1 MTTKKST
8 TDKSKSP
15 NFTATIPVF
24 FERVTLMPLPKEFW
38 LPEEALG
45 HFAKEPSPFE
55 KLQAIQDKAL
65 ALSQLPYDASRGW
78 PANVHSQAK
87 RIVSQA
93 KECITALEG
102 NDVVAALAHGYQLGE
117 MIQKISTHLAL
128 NDSFN
133 HQKTALN
140 TRVDAGKERQKPAQK
155 LKAFIALESKNIKPG
170 QSKKAFAKMLLEKV
184 KEEAKKVGHNFP
196 SDEAASNF
204 TYGAVLKALKPCT
217 SAS

>member
-24 FERVTLMPLPKEFW
+24 FATITLFPLPKE
-38 LPEEALG
+38 LGLLEDALG
-45 HFAKEPSPFE
+45 PFAKEPSPFE
-55 KLQAIQDKAL
+55 KLQTIHDKAL
-65 ALSQLPYDASRGW
+65 ELSKLPYDEGRGW

-102 NDVVAALAHGYQLGE
+102 NDVVIALAHGYQLGG

-128 NDSFN
+128 YDSFN
-133 HQKTALN
+133 HQKKARIPRSEGGKTTADNKAEEAAARTEEIVAAWGKLDK
-140 TRVDAGKERQKPAQK
+140 TPERDRVGI
-155 LKAFIALESKNIKPG
+155 IARSSGVTATTVRRHL
-170 QSKKAFAKMLLEKV
+170 KKA
-184 KEEAKKVGHNFP
+184 NIR
-196 SDEAASNF
+196 
-204 TYGAVLKALKPCT
+204 
-217 SAS
+217 

>member
-24 FERVTLMPLPKEFW
+24 FERVTLMPLPKE
-38 LPEEALG
+38 LGLLEEEL
-45 HFAKEPSPFE
+45 SPFE
-55 KLQAIQDKAL
+55 KLQAIHDEAL
-65 ALSQLPYDASRGW
+65 ALSQLPYDERRGW

-102 NDVVAALAHGYQLGE
+102 NDVVAALSHGYQLGE

-140 TRVDAGKERQKPAQK
+140 TRVNAGKKRHEPAQK
-155 LKAFIALESKNIKPG
+155 LKAYIATESLNKKPRG
-170 QSKKAFAKMLLEKV
+170 SKLKFAKTLLEKV
-184 KEEAKKVGHNFP
+184 KIKAGEVGHNFP
-196 SDEAASNF
+196 SDEAAIDF
-204 TYGAVLKALKPCT
+204 TYAAVLKALKPCT